1 MAGYGDDAGF
11 TAWLSDN
18 GYSLPTDP
26 VPPTA
31 AVLRN
36 RGSNYID
43 AVYGSRFLGSVVD
56 AAQERQWPREGAIV
70 NGKLLPSNVV
80 PAAVINA
87 SYQAAYQEAVS
98 PGSLSVVGS
107 TSSAVKREKVG
118 QLEVEYQNAQSDG
131 TASGITPLISIVDG
145 MLAPYLRCE
154 DLVYLGIL
162 SIGGSRCG

>member
-11 TAWLSDN
+11 TAWLADN
-18 GYSLPTDP
+18 GYSLPADP
-26 VPPTA
+26 TPPSA

-43 AVYGSRFLGSVVD
+43 AVYGARFLGSVVD
-56 AAQERQWPREGAIV
+56 ASQERQWPREGAIV
-70 NGKLLPSNVV
+70 NGKLLPSDVV

-107 TSSAVKREKVG
+107 VSSTVKREKVG
-118 QLEVEYQNAQSDG
+118 QLEVEYQSAQSDG
-131 TASGITPLISIVDG
+131 TAAGITPLISIVDG

-154 DLVYLGIL
+154 DLVYLGIM
-162 SIGGSRCG
+162 SIGGSRCD